1 MRKPSFGAALTGAA
15 AAHLMLCRKPIAS
28 RAAQKKIIG
37 LQTKLRVNELGDAY
51 EQEADRVAAEVMAEL
66 APPGIGSAPPRIRRF
81 SGQSSSR
88 TGAAPASVDRAL
100 ASPGTPLEPAL
111 RQDMEQ
117 RFCRD
122 FSWGGRD
129 SGAAAEPTARDGKA
143 PAYHRGDGI
152 A

>member
-51 EQEADRVAAEVMAEL
+51 EQEAGRVAAEVGAGV
-66 APPGIGSAPPRIRRF
+66 APPGTGGAPPGTGRFWGQASGRR
-81 SGQSSSR
+81 
-88 TGAAPASVDRAL
+88 GAAPASVDRAL

-117 RFCRD
+117 RFGRD
-122 FSWGGRD
+122 FSWVRVH
-129 SGAAAEPTARDGKA
+129 SGA
-143 PAYHRGDGI
+143 
-152 A
+152 